1 VDKPSRRAA
10 SAMKKSGSSLSV
22 NCRNWSANGAVTC
35 RFIVC
40 LRLMMKTIHRIEQ
53 RYSFEL
59 PWTFTGRKQAD
70 LLCPVSDKAAKIIF
84 SRPCRTMR
92 EFNAEAFLQKAAADH
107 ASERIKNKQ
116 VIFSQSEPADT
127 VFLYPK
133 WKSPRF
139 LTMEKKP
146 RWR

>member
-1 VDKPSRRAA
+1 
-10 SAMKKSGSSLSV
+10 
-22 NCRNWSANGAVTC
+22 
-35 RFIVC
+35 
-40 LRLMMKTIHRIEQ
+40 
-53 RYSFEL
+53 
-59 PWTFTGRKQAD
+59 
-70 LLCPVSDKAAKIIF
+70 
-84 SRPCRTMR
+84 MR

-116 VIFSQSEPADT
+116 VIFSQSEPANT

-146 RWR
+146 RLR